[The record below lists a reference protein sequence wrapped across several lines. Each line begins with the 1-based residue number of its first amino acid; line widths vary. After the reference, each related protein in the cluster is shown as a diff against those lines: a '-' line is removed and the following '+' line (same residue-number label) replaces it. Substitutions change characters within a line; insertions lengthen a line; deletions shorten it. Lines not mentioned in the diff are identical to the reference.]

1 MIGKLNH
8 VAIAVPN
15 LDAAIETYKTK
26 LGASVSDIIEQKEHG
41 VIIAFIALPNTKIE
55 LISPFGD
62 DSPLIKFLQKNPN
75 GGIHHVCYEVED
87 ITETCSSLVK
97 TGAQFNHSFSEPRAD
112 AQTRSE
118 GADGVTLEGEFKEL
132 DATPPASERHGPDE
146 TSRS

>member
-15 LDAAIETYKTK
+15 LDVAIETYKTK
-26 LGASVSDIIEQKEHG
+26 LGASVSNIIEQKEHG
-41 VIIAFIALPNTKIE
+41 VMIAFILLPNTKIE
-55 LISPFGD
+55 LISPFGN

-97 TGAQFNHSFSEPRAD
+97 TGAQLIGTGKPKLGAHGKPVIFLHPKEFN
-112 AQTRSE
+112 
-118 GADGVTLEGEFKEL
+118 GTLIEL
-132 DATPPASERHGPDE
+132 EE
-146 TSRS
+146 K